1 MAAHPERSA
10 AGEESR
16 EPPAPTEAAP
26 PRPTRPRAPLDWI
39 DRELADLEEKG
50 LRRALEPLTSAQG
63 PVVEV
68 GGRRLVN
75 LCSNDYLSLA
85 GDPRLRHAAAEAAL
99 TAGAGAGASRLVA
112 GDLEIHGRLEAAL
125 AALHGAPAAL
135 LFNSGYHANA
145 GVPAVLVGR
154 DDAVFSDVLNHASI
168 LDGVL
173 LSRAG
178 LTRYRHLDLEELDG
192 LLAASRARRKLV
204 ITDAVFSMDGDAAPL
219 GALCDLCDRHGAMLY
234 VDEAHAVGVLGPT
247 GAGLAEAEGVKDRV
261 DVEMGTLGKALGAFG
276 AYVAGQ
282 ARLRELLISRA
293 RTFVFT
299 TALPPAACGAALA
312 ALEVVRGE
320 PERRSRLHALMARLK
335 AGLAARGFDVARV
348 VSPIFP
354 VVLGSEARAL
364 AAARGLR
371 QRGFFVRAIRPPTVP
386 RGTSRLRV
394 TLTAGHDEAQ
404 VDAFL
409 GALDEVLGVLPG
421 P

>member
-1 MAAHPERSA
+1 M
-10 AGEESR
+10 
-16 EPPAPTEAAP
+16 
-26 PRPTRPRAPLDWI
+26 PRTALDWI
-39 DRELADLEEKG
+39 DRELADLEQKG
-50 LRRALEPLTSAQG
+50 LRRTLEPLASAQG

-75 LCSNDYLSLA
+75 LCSNDYLGLA
-85 GDPRLRHAAAEAAL
+85 GDPRLRRAAAEAAL
-99 TAGAGAGASRLVA
+99 AEGAGAGASRLVA
-112 GDLEIHGRLEAAL
+112 GDLAIHGRLEAAL
-125 AALHGAPAAL
+125 AALHRTEGAL

-154 DDAVFSDVLNHASI
+154 DDAIFSDVLNHASI
-168 LDGVL
+168 VDGAL
-173 LSRAG
+173 LSRAE
-178 LTRYRHLDLEELDG
+178 LVRYRHLDLEELDG

-219 GALCDLCDRHGAMLY
+219 RPLCDLCDRHGAMLY
-234 VDEAHAVGVLGPT
+234 VDEAHAVGVLGPS

-282 ARLRELLISRA
+282 GRLRDLLVSRA
-293 RTFVFT
+293 RSFVFT

-320 PERRSRLHALMARLK
+320 PERRARLHALMAGMK
-335 AGLAARGFDVARV
+335 AGLTARGFDVAAV

-354 VVLGSEARAL
+354 VVLGSEGRAL
-364 AAARGLR
+364 AAARALR
-371 QRGFFVRAIRPPTVP
+371 DRGFFVRAIRPPTVP

-394 TLTAGHDEAQ
+394 ALTAGHDQAQ

-409 GALDEVLGVLPG
+409 GALDEVLAGLQAA
-421 P
+421 

>member
-1 MAAHPERSA
+1 V
-10 AGEESR
+10 
-16 EPPAPTEAAP
+16 
-26 PRPTRPRAPLDWI
+26 RAPLDWI
-39 DRELADLEEKG
+39 DRELRDLEAKG
-50 LRRALEPLTSAQG
+50 LRRSLEPLSSAQG

-75 LCSNDYLSLA
+75 LCSNDYLGLA
-85 GDPRLRHAAAEAAL
+85 GDDRLRRAAAEAAL
-99 TAGAGAGASRLVA
+99 ASGAGAGASRLVA

-125 AALHGAPAAL
+125 AALHRAPAAL

-154 DDAVFSDVLNHASI
+154 DDAIFSDVLNHASI
-168 LDGVL
+168 VDGAL
-173 LSRAG
+173 LSRAAPS
-178 LTRYRHLDLEELDG
+178 RYRHLDLDELAD

-219 GALCDLCDRHGAMLY
+219 RAIADLCDRHGAMLY

-247 GAGLAEAEGVKDRV
+247 GAGLAEAEGVKERV

-276 AYVAGQ
+276 AYVAGE
-282 ARLRELLISRA
+282 ARLRDLLLSRA
-293 RTFVFT
+293 RSFVFT
-299 TALPPAACGAALA
+299 TALPPATCGAALA
-312 ALEVVRGE
+312 ALEIVRGE
-320 PERRSRLHALMARLK
+320 PERRARLHRLMARLK
-335 AGLAARGFDVARV
+335 AGLGARGFDVARV

-371 QRGFFVRAIRPPTVP
+371 ERGYFVRAIRPPTVP

-394 TLTAGHDEAQ
+394 ALTAGHDEAQ
-404 VDAFL
+404 VDGFL
-409 GALDEVLGVLPG
+409 GALDEVLVTLPADAS
-421 P
+421 